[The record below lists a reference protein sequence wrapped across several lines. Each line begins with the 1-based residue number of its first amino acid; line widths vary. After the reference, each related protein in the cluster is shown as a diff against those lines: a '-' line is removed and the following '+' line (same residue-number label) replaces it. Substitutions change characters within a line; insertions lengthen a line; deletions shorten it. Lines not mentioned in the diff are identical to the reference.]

1 MQEIKKFC
9 HERFGEIRTLAD
21 ERGEPLFV
29 GKDVAT
35 ALGYKNPQKALRD
48 HVDEEDKLGERIVLS
63 GQHRGVIFINE
74 SGLYSLILSSKLEQ
88 ARAFKRWVTAE
99 VLPQIRR
106 TGGYIPTR
114 DAEGRQL
121 SEEGIVARAQ
131 EILGRTLLAVNTP
144 SLDCQTATEV
154 ARDWGMDVQSFNQLL
169 CRMGIQSRKN
179 GRWYLAEE
187 LEGRRLA
194 ETRMFLYYSLRGG
207 LKLRTYLVWTREGVA
222 YLNSRLL
229 GSGERQP
236 KAVQLRLTLSM

>member
-1 MQEIKKFC
+1 M
-9 HERFGEIRTLAD
+9 HERFGEIRTLTS

-29 GKDVAT
+29 AVDVAK
-35 ALGYKNPQKALRD
+35 ALGYSKPRNAIAA
-48 HVDEEDKLGERIVLS
+48 HVDKEDKTTALIQGLGSNYKSKAV
-63 GQHRGVIFINE
+63 VINE

-114 DAEGRQL
+114 DGEGRQM
-121 SEEGIVARAQ
+121 SEEEILARAQ
-131 EILGRTLLAVNTP
+131 EILGQTLLTVNRP
-144 SLDCQTATEV
+144 SLDCLTATEV
-154 ARDWGMDVQSFNQLL
+154 ARDWGMDVHSFNQLL
-169 CRMGIQSRKN
+169 QRMGIQSRKN

-194 ETRMFLYYSLRGG
+194 KTRTFVYYSLRGE
-207 LKLRTYLVWTREGVA
+207 LKMTTYLVWTREGVA

-229 GSGERQP
+229 GSEERRP
-236 KAVQLRLTLSM
+236 RAVQLRLTLSM